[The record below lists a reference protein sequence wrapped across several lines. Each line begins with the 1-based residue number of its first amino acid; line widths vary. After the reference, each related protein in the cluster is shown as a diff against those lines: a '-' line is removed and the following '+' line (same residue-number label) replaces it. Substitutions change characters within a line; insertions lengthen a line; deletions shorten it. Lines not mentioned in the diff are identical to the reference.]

1 MAEGDRMTSRVC
13 TAQPGFNSPQRE
25 KRKRKSNSA
34 IVGADSVGFNHHSI
48 RTITISCHHAFDYI
62 ISNPSATSS
71 DFFFSLYPAGAVAS
85 ARRGSFLFKNGIQQ
99 KRKGT
104 QVGGGIF
111 NSWWSSPIRWSR
123 NRHQRGLHAQL
134 WRSKRILWY
143 CSTSQW
149 SRK

>member
-1 MAEGDRMTSRVC
+1 VKS
-13 TAQPGFNSPQRE
+13 E
-25 KRKRKSNSA
+25 KENQIPRLW
-34 IVGADSVGFNHHSI
+34 GLI
-48 RTITISCHHAFDYI
+48 RLGSITIRYGRLQSLAITLLIYI

-111 NSWWSSPIRWSR
+111 NS
-123 NRHQRGLHAQL
+123 
-134 WRSKRILWY
+134 
-143 CSTSQW
+143 
-149 SRK
+149 